1 MGIPERFVD
10 RRCMPE
16 YARSAESPAET
27 QPFPALPCLA
37 RAGVDPIEH
46 KLALDRLAAGDPPA
60 AHVRLHGTPPAPG
73 ARTAQAA
80 ARLGVGD
87 EVGGVRHA
95 TPPRSS
101 ASCDSR
107 WAASSQYRSSISIP
121 IARRPRLLAATSVV
135 PEPINGSRTSPP
147 PLISINH
154 DMSSTGFSAGCPV
167 GFVDDHRTRFISGI
181 PRSSMEN
188 SGIANSATSSY
199 DGLRPFVPPGPIHP
213 LSHTSRDSI
222 GHDTSHAAFWYVT
235 SDRQFRNDHMAP
247 FCRRR
252 DRTARNQAAYQ

>member
-1 MGIPERFVD
+1 AGVGATTRKRALVGLASRD
-10 RRCMPE
+10 R
-16 YARSAESPAET
+16 SPA
-27 QPFPALPCLA
+27 PA
-37 RAGVDPIEH
+37 
-46 KLALDRLAAGDPPA
+46 RL
-60 AHVRLHGTPPAPG
+60 LGTPPAPG
-73 ARTAQAA
+73 ARTARAA
-80 ARLGVGD
+80 AQLGVGD

-121 IARRPRLLAATSVV
+121 IARRPRLLAASSVV

-167 GFVDDHRTRFISGI
+167 GFVDDHRTSFISRR

-199 DGLRPFVPPGPIHP
+199 DGLRPFVPPVPIHP

-252 DRTARNQAAYQ
+252 DCTARNQAAYQ